1 MSHHYKE
8 KICVYILIIPFIEA
22 DRIETML
29 SLGQTMQSGQA
40 YSLSLMSYMSFK
52 RRWFTYD
59 LRIRLCDR
67 QEDCSKEWLKI
78 NGAAVLAWCL
88 SGIMRVRNH
97 RTTLLGQDC

>member
-1 MSHHYKE
+1 
-8 KICVYILIIPFIEA
+8 
-22 DRIETML
+22 
-29 SLGQTMQSGQA
+29 MQSGQE

-52 RRWFTYD
+52 QRWFTYD
-59 LRIRLCDR
+59 IRIMLCDR

-97 RTTLLGQDC
+97 GTTLLGQDC